1 MLIIWSRIKYYLY
14 NRLTFRLIYSF
25 LKYNYKKLINMN
37 INLLKFVFSALLIIP
52 MTLQGQVT
60 IDDSTFPVPGDTLR
74 TVTSFNFDG
83 FDKEMTGE
91 DLFWGLTNVS
101 GGFLT
106 ETIYIEPTEGVASDL
121 FPDADLL
128 DNSTLQEIYYQTLDD
143 RIVEIGRAGLD
154 PVLNLIDLTFEN
166 EGENLLRRAPMSF
179 GDSFMNES
187 SFRIQVPG
195 SEIPDTLLDLLP
207 IVPDS
212 MRLIVEELD
221 EDVVDAWGTVEIPGG
236 TYEVIRVK
244 RTTTTNVQ
252 LAAKVPVLNWLVVDP
267 ANPLFAGLGPLLDL
281 LGETVEMSYAFV
293 ANDNK
298 EIIASFAENEEGEL
312 VSMTYKGDVTT
323 SVGKINLKE
332 EDILTYPNPTFGDVT
347 FKLVN
352 LPHDNY
358 KVVVYNILGKQ
369 LWSSD
374 IDFFEGKL
382 VADLSHLRKGTYF
395 YSVINGQ
402 GQKVATRRLMIITP

>member
-1 MLIIWSRIKYYLY
+1 
-14 NRLTFRLIYSF
+14 
-25 LKYNYKKLINMN
+25 MN

>member
-1 MLIIWSRIKYYLY
+1 
-14 NRLTFRLIYSF
+14 
-25 LKYNYKKLINMN
+25 MN

-83 FDKEMTGE
+83 FDKDMMGE

-106 ETIYIEPTEGVASDL
+106 ETVYVDPSEGVASEL

-128 DNSTLQEIYYQTLDD
+128 DNSTLQEIYYTTLDD
-143 RIVEIGRAGLD
+143 RIVEIGRAGVD
-154 PVLNLIDLTFEN
+154 PVLNLIDLTYEN
-166 EGENLLRRAPMSF
+166 DGESILRRAPMSF

-195 SEIPDTLLDLLP
+195 SEIPDTLLNLLP

-212 MRLIVEELD
+212 MRLIVEESN
-221 EDVVDAWGTVEIPGG
+221 EDVVDSWGTVEIPGG

-244 RTTTTNVQ
+244 RTTTTNVE
-252 LAAKVPVLNWLVVDP
+252 LAAKVPILNWLVVDP

-281 LGETVEMSYAFV
+281 LGESVEMSYSFF